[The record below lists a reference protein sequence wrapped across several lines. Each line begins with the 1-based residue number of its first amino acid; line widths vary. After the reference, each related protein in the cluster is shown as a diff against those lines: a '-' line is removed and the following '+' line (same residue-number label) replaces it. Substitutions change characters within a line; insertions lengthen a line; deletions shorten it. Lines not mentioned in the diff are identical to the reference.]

1 MESLLSL
8 IVLMSGGTI
17 VLTARHESV
26 LLGGL
31 ALHAVALA
39 GLVAI
44 CAGNIVA
51 GAVLIG
57 DVTAIAVLALSC
69 YYRLDRKEKLGS
81 LWSYVR
87 SSYGNPMKGLPHWR
101 KEPSVLLQG
110 LSALLAAVVAYGLSD
125 KPISATPEA
134 VSRVASL
141 AGYWLLA
148 SGLLVVLLSRD
159 HLKLGGGL
167 LMMINAGQMMYLA
180 SARSLETALVAAS
193 VAVVVAIT
201 LAVSYVGESV
211 ARMAVAGEREEVGAK
226 PFQAGVAGE
235 QVGSATEEMR

>member
-8 IVLMSGGTI
+8 IVLMIGGTI
-17 VLTARHESV
+17 VLTARHESG

-44 CAGNIVA
+44 SAGNFVA

-57 DVTAIAVLALSC
+57 DVTAIALVGLAC
-69 YYRLDRKEKLGS
+69 YYRLGRKEELGS

-87 SSYGNPMKGLPHWR
+87 SSYGNPLKGLPHWR
-101 KEPSVLLQG
+101 KEPSILLQS

-134 VSRVASL
+134 VSRAASL
-141 AGYWLLA
+141 A
-148 SGLLVVLLSRD
+148 
-159 HLKLGGGL
+159 
-167 LMMINAGQMMYLA
+167 
-180 SARSLETALVAAS
+180 AAS
-193 VAVVVAIT
+193 VAVVVAMT
-201 LAVSYVGESV
+201 LAVSYVGES
-211 ARMAVAGEREEVGAK
+211 ASRIAAAGQREEVGATS
-226 PFQAGVAGE
+226 FQAGVAGE
-235 QVGSATEEMR
+235 QVSLATEEMR